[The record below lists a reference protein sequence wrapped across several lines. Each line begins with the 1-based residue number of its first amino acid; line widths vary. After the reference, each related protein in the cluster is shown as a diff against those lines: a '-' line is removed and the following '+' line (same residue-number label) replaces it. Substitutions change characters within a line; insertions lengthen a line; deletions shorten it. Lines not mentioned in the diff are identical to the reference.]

1 VLFRSTDED
10 IAVRRE
16 AVQRLGARRD
26 PATLSLLLPML
37 GDEDLWVRVRT
48 VQALAG
54 IADPEA
60 WRVLLRAAVADPP
73 GPRRL
78 AAIRALGAGKV
89 PGSLEVLTEL
99 AGAAD
104 RETAMAAIEALG
116 ALGDPAALEVLLGR
130 LADPAWGLRAV
141 AVRAL
146 SPSVADPRVRAALER
161 AAAEDAD
168 PLVRSL
174 AGRLFGSAASPRPAG
189 SA

>member
-1 VLFRSTDED
+1 V
-10 IAVRRE
+10 AVRRE
-16 AVQRLGARRD
+16 AVQRLGATRD
-26 PATLSLLLPML
+26 RSALPLLLPML

-48 VQALAG
+48 VQALGG
-54 IADPEA
+54 IAEPEA
-60 WRVLLRAAVADPP
+60 WRVLLAAAAGDPP

-89 PGSLEVLTEL
+89 PGSLAVLTNL

-104 RETAMAAIEALG
+104 RETAMAAVEALG
-116 ALGDPAALEVLLGR
+116 ALGDPGALEVLLSR

-146 SPSVADPRVRAALER
+146 GPWAAEARVRGALGQ
-161 AAAEDAD
+161 AVAEDAD

-174 AGRLFGSAASPRPAG
+174 AGRILAAADASPGRVPG
-189 SA
+189 RG